1 MKVILMQDVRG
12 QGKKGE
18 MINVSDG
25 YARNFL
31 FPRKLAQEATV
42 DNVNTMRMN
51 DKAKREKEQR
61 AREEAAAMSAKL
73 RELTLNVFAKGGGA
87 GRLFGSVTSQEISD
101 ALKEQEG
108 LDLDRRKIVI
118 EDPIKTVGL
127 YTVKVKLGF
136 GIDAPLKVDV
146 QEKDGK

>member
-1 MKVILMQDVRG
+1 MKVILLQDVRG

-25 YARNFL
+25 YARNYL

-61 AREEAAAMSAKL
+61 LREEAAAMSAKL
-73 RELTLNVFAKGGGA
+73 RELTLNVSAKGGGA
-87 GRLFGSVTSQEISD
+87 GRLFGSITSQEISD

-108 LDLDRRKIVI
+108 IDLDRRKIVI
-118 EDPIKTVGL
+118 EDSIKTVGL

-146 QEKDGK
+146 TEK

>member
-1 MKVILMQDVRG
+1 MKVILLQDVRG

-18 MINVSDG
+18 LVTVSDG

-31 FPRKLAQEATV
+31 FPRKLAQEATA

-61 AREEAAAMSAKL
+61 AREEAAELSARL
-73 RELTLNVFAKGGGA
+73 RELTLTVWAKGGGA
-87 GRLFGSVTSQEISD
+87 GRLFGSVTSQEIAD
-101 ALKEQEG
+101 ALKEQEQIE
-108 LDLDRRKIVI
+108 LDKRKIVI
-118 EDPIKTVGL
+118 DEPIKTVGL

-136 GIDAPLKVDV
+136 EINAPLKVEV
-146 QEKDGK
+146 KEQ